1 MDRTILQPRNI
12 LNSLSTVFTTNLSR
26 GSLSSSPA
34 SSSTRSS
41 RNTSLYASGSRPL
54 SSRDRNCMLLS
65 LSESPPTILANMLRW
80 SPVGLGIEGQMEQ
93 LAF

>member
-1 MDRTILQPRNI
+1 MDKAATTTGRTILQPRNV
-12 LNSLSTVFTTNLSR
+12 LNSLSTARTTNLSR
-26 GSLSSSPA
+26 GSLSSSAA

-65 LSESPPTILANMLRW
+65 LSESRPTIFASML
-80 SPVGLGIEGQMEQ
+80 L
-93 LAF
+93 